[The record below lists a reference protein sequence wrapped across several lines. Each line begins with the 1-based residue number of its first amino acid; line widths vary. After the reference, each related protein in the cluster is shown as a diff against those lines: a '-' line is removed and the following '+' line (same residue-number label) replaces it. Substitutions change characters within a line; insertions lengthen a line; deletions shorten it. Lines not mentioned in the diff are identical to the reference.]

1 MALTLQL
8 SLELHFKC
16 VSVEIDVI
24 DYEDETG
31 MPISDFNM
39 SENLKA
45 ALGISDASA
54 LCDKITK
61 TQRNNGAFYK
71 VGGKT
76 LSRHENVNASQ

>member
-1 MALTLQL
+1 
-8 SLELHFKC
+8 
-16 VSVEIDVI
+16 
-24 DYEDETG
+24 
-31 MPISDFNM
+31 MPISDVNM

-61 TQRNNGAFYK
+61 TRRNNGAFYI

-76 LSRHENVNASQ
+76 LPRHANVNACQ

>member
-1 MALTLQL
+1 
-8 SLELHFKC
+8 
-16 VSVEIDVI
+16 
-24 DYEDETG
+24 
-31 MPISDFNM
+31 MPISDVNM

-76 LSRHENVNASQ
+76 LPRHANVNACQ